1 MEDPPADARAAA
13 SRLCRLMCGRSLTFR
28 LSLLLFGAMPP
39 PSFQISRD
47 TPALYIT
54 VVAKDRLPVFRLDNF
69 KRVICE
75 ALNEA
80 RKSGG
85 FLIFAYVIMLDHLH
99 LLTDQPRT
107 SAEVL
112 RYLKGITARRTIDYL
127 RKNNFQSS
135 LAKLQHE
142 SWKRDHKYSLWQ
154 QEKNVFSIYSEA
166 MFMQKV
172 NYIHLNPV
180 RAGLVERAID
190 YRWSSARIW
199 QHCPGEDEPLEVELN
214 CIAWRSGRSP
224 IG

>member
-1 MEDPPADARAAA
+1 MPPA
-13 SRLCRLMCGRSLTFR
+13 
-28 LSLLLFGAMPP
+28 
-39 PSFQISRD
+39 SFQISRD

-54 VVAKDRLPVFRLDNF
+54 VVAKDRLPAFRSDNI

-75 ALNEA
+75 ALHQA

-99 LLTDQPRT
+99 LLTNQPKT

-127 RKNNFQSS
+127 RQNNFQSS
-135 LAKLQHE
+135 LARLQHE

-199 QHCPGEDEPLEVELN
+199 QRQEAEDEPLRMDVDR
-214 CIAWRSGRSP
+214 IRWRTPGHSP
-224 IG
+224 KNF